1 MKYYIIAGEASGDL
15 HAANLIKS
23 LKQENINTSF
33 RGWGGDRM
41 KAQGVTVVKHYRDLA
56 FMGFWEVAK
65 NIRTIFKNIHFCKD
79 DIFAFQP
86 NAIILVDYPGFN
98 LRIAKWAKAQKIPVH
113 YYISPQVW
121 AWKENRVALMKRVI
135 DYLYVILPFEK
146 TFFEVKHRLNVDF
159 VGHPLLD
166 EIAQFNP
173 GSNEAFR
180 ATHKLPKHKPI
191 VALLPGSRE
200 QEVSKMVRIM
210 SNTAKEFPDYCF
222 AIGVAPHLNEALFEN
237 LEISIQR
244 KKFNSR
250 QKISLKI
257 VKNDTYK
264 LLAHAHAALVASGT
278 ATLETALFGVPQIVC
293 YKTSAFSY
301 AIGKQVV
308 KLPYISLVNLILGQM
323 AIPERLQR
331 NCNANQLS
339 KDLFEILNGPTRTAQ
354 LDAYNV
360 LKSRLGG
367 SGASDQAAKLISQRT
382 HA

>member
-79 DIFAFQP
+79 DILAFQP

-146 TFFEVKHRLNVDF
+146 TFFEVKHQLNVDF

-237 LEISIQR
+237 LDLSIQR
-244 KKFNSR
+244 KKLNSR
-250 QKISLKI
+250 QKISLNI

-331 NCNANQLS
+331 NCNAKQLS
-339 KDLFEILNGPTRTAQ
+339 KDLFGILNGPTRTAQ

-360 LKSRLGG
+360 LKAKLGG

-382 HA
+382 NA